1 MLECDTTCSMH
12 VFVHECKLCVHDC
25 VPMYTRAQYYMP
37 YACVHK
43 CGATVCECDSACVPM
58 CVRLHVYEYEE
69 IVYESMCVHA

>member
-1 MLECDTTCSMH
+1 
-12 VFVHECKLCVHDC
+12 
-25 VPMYTRAQYYMP
+25 MP